1 MAKQQK
7 IAKDEELTSAMLDE
21 LDDAEL
27 ALVLNKIDD
36 QNKEDAKQARYL
48 PLMYGFDP
56 AKEGMLGYSRIPNII
71 FEIQSQFLSVNLQ
84 TRKSVLDKNGNKK
97 WTIKPA
103 VNKGSIR
110 EDLLDPQGNPTRQYL
125 KSANA
130 KVAEPKPASL
140 EPLDIQ
146 LLMYALTL
154 VQRTVS
160 YDISFSQKAL
170 AASFGK
176 SETTIHRTVNKL
188 IELGYWT
195 KHDERIGVSGGHVRR
210 FNVRPFMLELRRLAL
225 QHRKKIVLKEKEQRS
240 QPSPF

>member
-1 MAKQQK
+1 MADQNK
-7 IAKDEELTSAMLDE
+7 ITEAEEFTSTMLDE

-27 ALVLNKIDD
+27 AVMLNKIDD
-36 QNKEDAKQARYL
+36 QNKEDAKYARYL
-48 PLMYGFDP
+48 PSMYGFDP
-56 AKEGMLGYSRIPNII
+56 AREGMLGYSRIPNII

-84 TRKSVLDKNGNKK
+84 TRESVLDKDGVKK

-103 VNKGSIR
+103 VNKGAKR
-110 EDLLDPQGNPTRQYL
+110 EDVIDSEGNPTRQYL
-125 KSANA
+125 KSENA
-130 KVAEPKPASL
+130 EVAKAQPAPL

-146 LLMYALTL
+146 VLMYALTL

-188 IELGYWT
+188 LELGYWI
-195 KHDERIGVSGGHVRR
+195 KHEERIGVSGGHVRR
-210 FNVRPFMLELRRLAL
+210 FNIRPFMLELRRLAL
-225 QHRKKIVLKEKEQRS
+225 QHQKKLVLKEKEQRS
-240 QPSPF
+240 QPGPF